1 MTQTKEKLDD
11 VSKLNETSIDQSVQL
26 NNSNLKVKEIEERLE
41 MINKDIM
48 IARNNLTSLMESLKD
63 LDITNITI
71 AEMKVRMANYT
82 VEQNNRSLNNVKD
95 KMEVLEASSNELQ
108 DKYTQLKQ
116 YRDLLRKILENVG
129 ENPCGRQP
137 SSG

>member
-26 NNSNLKVKEIEERLE
+26 NNSSLKVKEIEERLE
-41 MINKDIM
+41 MINKSII

-116 YRDLLRKILENVG
+116 HRDLLQKILDNVG

>member
-41 MINKDIM
+41 MINKSIM

-116 YRDLLRKILENVG
+116 HRDLLQKILDNVG

>member
-26 NNSNLKVKEIEERLE
+26 NNSSLKVKEVEERLE
-41 MINKDIM
+41 MINTDIR

-116 YRDLLRKILENVG
+116 HRDLLQKILDNVG